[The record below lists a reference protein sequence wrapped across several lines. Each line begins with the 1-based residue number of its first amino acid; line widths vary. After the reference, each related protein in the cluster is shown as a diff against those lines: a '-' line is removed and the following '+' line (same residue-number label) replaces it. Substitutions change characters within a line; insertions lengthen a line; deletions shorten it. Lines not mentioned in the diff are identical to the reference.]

1 MVGEQQEYWNVIRVK
16 ERKMR
21 TNKREE
27 IERIKVELNTAKD
40 RLIRAMYE
48 LEDMGAIREAHS
60 LETIIEK
67 LEIWQNK

>member
-1 MVGEQQEYWNVIRVK
+1 
-16 ERKMR
+16 MR
-21 TNKREE
+21 TNRREE
-27 IERIKVELNTAKD
+27 IERIKADINPAKD

-48 LEDMGAIREAHS
+48 LEDLGAIREAHS